1 MPVSFLDLVP
11 KPPSATVTIET
22 MTGPV
27 ELALTGVS
35 LRVLADIGKRFPEFA
50 QVLEGGGGS
59 IMRDPDA
66 LAALIAAAL
75 GHAGDTE
82 YEKHIEKFPS
92 TDVTALALAAV
103 ALTFPKADVAPLP
116 TAAEPGAAAAVVVD
130 GLDRTLPT
138 QLSN

>member
-27 ELALTGVS
+27 ELTLTGVS
-35 LRVLADIGKRFPEFA
+35 LRALADIGKRFPEFA
-50 QVLEGGGGS
+50 RVLEGGGGS

-116 TAAEPGAAAAVVVD
+116 IAAEPAAAAVVVD

-138 QLSN
+138 PLSN